1 MILQLPTRTLDLS
14 APKVMGVLNL
24 TPDSFSDGGHYSNP
38 DAAVAQ
44 ARTMISEGAA
54 IIDVGGESSRPGAAA
69 VSLDEELARV
79 LPVIER
85 LKRELDCVISIDTT
99 KPAVMDAACEA
110 GAELVNDI
118 TALRSPGAMETVQ
131 RHSAAACLMHMQGEP
146 RTMQQAP
153 QYQDVI
159 GEVVAFLGERVAAC
173 AAAGIA
179 RDRLLIDPGFG
190 FGKALPHNLQ
200 MLAHLDAF
208 LALGVPLLVGLS
220 RKSLFGQLLGLPTAQ
235 RLAPSVAAAALAVRA
250 GASIVRA
257 HDVGAT
263 VAAVRLAAALR
274 EAAAATAPT
283 VAASA

>member
-24 TPDSFSDGGHYSNP
+24 TPDSFSDGGRYSNP

-44 ARTMISEGAA
+44 ARTMISDGAA

-69 VSLDEELARV
+69 VSLDEEIARV

-85 LKRELDCVISIDTT
+85 LKRELDCVISIDTS

-131 RHSAAACLMHMQGEP
+131 RHRAAACLMHMQGEP

-159 GEVVAFLGERVAAC
+159 GEVAAFLGERVAAC

-208 LALGVPLLVGLS
+208 LTLGVPLLVGLS
-220 RKSLFGQLLGLPTAQ
+220 RKSLFGQLLGLPTAK

-263 VAAVRLAAALR
+263 VAAVQLAAALR
-274 EAAAATAPT
+274 EAAAPT
-283 VAASA
+283 EPAVGASA